1 MDLVVTVGEATELA
15 SRLARF
21 LSSVKAEQ
29 AVITTAVATA
39 AKPAVSLSTTPLSA
53 SAGAG
58 AATATVTI
66 EAADET
72 VLGLTL
78 GWLLVN
84 RPALSRC
91 SIEGEGEGSTVV
103 LLPVGAL
110 QGPGSADAAAP
121 PSVTDD
127 PGNPAAAVW
136 AEANPIDC
144 VEVYHLHCHFND
156 RAGSE
161 QTAKTLLE
169 DAKAAMTARGVVSQG
184 REGAWQRL

>member
-1 MDLVVTVGEATELA
+1 MLELKTVLSKMDGLNWTHAAAAAVGAA
-15 SRLARF
+15 GAVM
-21 LSSVKAEQ
+21 LSH
-29 AVITTAVATA
+29 ATA